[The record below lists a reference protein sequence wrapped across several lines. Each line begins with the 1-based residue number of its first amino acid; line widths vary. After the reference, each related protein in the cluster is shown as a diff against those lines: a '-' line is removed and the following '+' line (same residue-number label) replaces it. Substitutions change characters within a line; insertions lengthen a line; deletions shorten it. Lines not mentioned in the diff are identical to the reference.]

1 MPKYKKLWWNL
12 VQQGIG
18 RFIEI
23 EELDLMLKRCERTIE
38 KVLLILLYY
47 TGARPSELLELT
59 KENFR
64 ITEKT
69 LFVSIPTKKRGET
82 RTIPLPLKNPR
93 IRLVAEFVSAI
104 SPGIK
109 FLRSRFKNID
119 SVKFFVYK
127 VSDNKYTP
135 YFFRHNLLSILA
147 NSGASVYE
155 LKTWK
160 GAKSIKSVEPYIRL
174 AGTDLKKFEKV
185 LE

>member
-1 MPKYKKLWWNL
+1 MPKYTKLWWEL
-12 VQQGIG
+12 VKQGIG
-18 RFIEI
+18 KPITVS
-23 EELDLMLKRCERTIE
+23 ELDKMLERCELKVE
-38 KVLLILLYY
+38 KVMLILLYY

-64 ITEKT
+64 IIEKT
-69 LFVSIPTKKRGET
+69 LFVSIPTKKHGET

-93 IRLVAEFVSAI
+93 ISFVADYINTI
-104 SPGIK
+104 SSEVKIFKP
-109 FLRSRFKNID
+109 RFKNSRDIR
-119 SVKFFVYK
+119 KFVYK
-127 VSDNKYTP
+127 VSDNKYTA

-160 GAKSIKSVEPYIRL
+160 GAKTIKSVEPYIRL

>member
-1 MPKYKKLWWNL
+1 MPKYTKPWWDL
-12 VQQGIG
+12 VKNGIG
-18 RFIEI
+18 QFITVS
-23 EELDLMLKRCERTIE
+23 ELDQLLKRCELKIE

-69 LFVSIPTKKRGET
+69 LFVSIPTKKHGET
-82 RTIPLPLKNPR
+82 RTIPLPLRNPR
-93 IRLVAEFVSAI
+93 IRLVANYITTIPSGV
-104 SPGIK
+104 K
-109 FLRSRFKNID
+109 FLKTRFNSDHSIRN
-119 SVKFFVYK
+119 FVYK
-127 VSDNKYTP
+127 ISDNKYTT

-147 NSGASVYE
+147 NYGATVYE

>member
-1 MPKYKKLWWNL
+1 MPKYKKLWWDL
-12 VQQGIG
+12 VQQGMG
-18 RFIEI
+18 RFIKI
-23 EELDLMLKRCERTIE
+23 EELDLMLKRCERSIE
-38 KVLLILLYY
+38 KVMLILLYY

-64 ITEKT
+64 TTEKT
-69 LFVSIPTKKRGET
+69 LFISIPTKKRGET

-93 IRLVAEFVSAI
+93 ISFVANYIDAI
-104 SPGIK
+104 PSGIK
-109 FLRSRFKNID
+109 FLKSRFKNIQ
-119 SVKFFVYK
+119 SIKKFVYK
-127 VSDNKYTP
+127 VSDNKYTA

-147 NSGASVYE
+147 NSGATVYE